1 MRLMLHLAA
10 PRAGMV
16 LPFNYQYPLSAA
28 IYKIIERADADY
40 AAYLH
45 NEGYR
50 QGGKSFKLFTF
61 SDLHTPF
68 KPAGDRMVLTT
79 DKATVQV
86 CFYLPQAAENFVRG
100 LFLNRQLE
108 IADRQSRVAF
118 TIEQVE
124 TIDEGL
130 NLLQPDEDGLVTALL
145 EPLSPLVVGRKNERG
160 NYDFLGP
167 ADDGFLF
174 WLGHNWLEK
183 WASVSGPDSNAMAM
197 LQENMRLLALPVKK
211 PLQQRVVAIKAG
223 TAAETKIR
231 GYKNFLLEVKA
242 PREVVELGLG
252 AGCGIYCSQGMGCV
266 GVVQKGR
273 P

>member
-40 AAYLH
+40 AAFLH

-61 SDLHTPF
+61 SDIRTPF
-68 KPAGDRMVLTT
+68 KPAGDRMILTT

-108 IADRQSRVAF
+108 IADRQSRVVF

-124 TIDEGL
+124 TMDEGVS
-130 NLLQPDEDGLVTALL
+130 LLQPGQDGFVTALL

-160 NYDFLGP
+160 HYDFLSP
-167 ADDGFLF
+167 EDADFLF
-174 WLGHNWLEK
+174 WLGHNWVEK
-183 WASVSGPDSNAMAM
+183 WASVSGTDSNTIAM

-211 PLQQRVVAIKAG
+211 PLQQRVIAIKAG
-223 TAAETKIR
+223 TPEETKIR
-231 GYKNFLLEVKA
+231 GYKNFLLEVRA
-242 PREVVELGLG
+242 PRDVIELGLG
-252 AGCGIYCSQGMGCV
+252 AGCGLYNAMGCGCV
-266 GVVQKGR
+266 GMALRK
-273 P
+273 